1 MKDGGRRKKK
11 RDWLVEAGIK
21 TKGGG
26 KQTGEFCNRT
36 GKSQT
41 ESGGKGKTEGAD
53 VRMVSGNSAVGEKEI
68 K

>member
-1 MKDGGRRKKK
+1 MKDGGRGKK
-11 RDWLVEAGIK
+11 RDWLVEMGVK

-26 KQTGEFCNRT
+26 KQMGEFCNWT

-41 ESGGKGKTEGAD
+41 ESGENVKTEGAD
-53 VRMVSGNSAVGEKEI
+53 VRMVSGNSTVGEKEI